1 VPQDIKKYKVV
12 RRGPKWCV
20 RVNGRLNTTD
30 AFRYCHDRKMS
41 YHIRQPWL
49 TNQRDRLFGLIT
61 EYWDYDFI
69 FDKEYEATAFILGY
83 L

>member
-1 VPQDIKKYKVV
+1 MPLAIKKYKVV

-20 RVNGRLNTTD
+20 RVQGGPITADTFRHCQNLNIS
-30 AFRYCHDRKMS
+30 F
-41 YHIRQPWL
+41 HIRQPWS
-49 TNQRDRLFGLIT
+49 TK

-69 FDKEYEATAFILGY
+69 FDKEYDATVFILGY